1 MRDCFQKIS
10 NERMLWQNVGFGI
23 SKSIATSRHERSFFL
38 SCLSCRVLRRPYR
51 AYSGA
56 VVCRCMFS
64 TDPDAY
70 PRIRNC
76 DRDPLTGAECKRV
89 WKNLDFLPISPFITE
104 MIQQS
109 HGRWIGNCTQAFEW
123 CYFEWSWVTLDPH
136 FKVTILFNIR

>member
-1 MRDCFQKIS
+1 MLDSAFQNQSQRRAMK
-10 NERMLWQNVGFGI
+10 G
-23 SKSIATSRHERSFFL
+23 HFFL

-76 DRDPLTGAECKRV
+76 DRDPL
-89 WKNLDFLPISPFITE
+89 
-104 MIQQS
+104 
-109 HGRWIGNCTQAFEW
+109 
-123 CYFEWSWVTLDPH
+123 
-136 FKVTILFNIR
+136 